1 VKTFNPARAYRGGYW
16 IGWILIP
23 VVFLLLVI
31 YVPWGTMLARPLP
44 LLAVFSLLYLA
55 SPFLLAR
62 VAWFRLLYFPIQ
74 ACLVFA
80 LGLLAIDGTNL
91 LYFPLCLQAPHAF
104 GRRTAPVWM
113 LIYSALLALTLFSGK
128 PFWEALALLLL
139 FLAVGSFLVSY
150 DVLYTRTQQDQA
162 ESRLLLENLQEAHC
176 RLQEHAARAE
186 ELAAMRERNRL
197 ARELHDSV
205 SQTVFSIRLTAQ
217 AARLALQSDAA
228 RLPEQLERLQ
238 EMTASALAQL
248 RSLIAELHPR

>member
-1 VKTFNPARAYRGGYW
+1 MKTLNPAPAYRGGYW

-23 VVFLLLVI
+23 VAALLLAI
-31 YVPWGTMLARPLP
+31 YVSWAAMLTRQLP
-44 LLAVFSLLYLA
+44 LLSVFAVLYLA
-55 SPFLLAR
+55 SPLLLAR
-62 VAWFRLLYFPIQ
+62 ITWFRFFYFLIQ

-80 LGLLAIDGTNL
+80 LGLSAIDGTNL
-91 LYFPLCLQAPHAF
+91 LYFPLCLQASHAF
-104 GRRTAPVWM
+104 SRRAALQWM
-113 LIYSALLALTLFSGK
+113 VSYSVLLSLTLFFGK

-150 DVLYTRTQQDQA
+150 DFLYTQTQHAQA
-162 ESRLLLENLQEAHC
+162 ESRRLLEDLRATHS

-186 ELAAMRERNRL
+186 ELAAMRERNRI

-228 RLPEQLERLQ
+228 RLPEQLDRLQ
-238 EMTASALAQL
+238 QMTASALAQL

>member
-1 VKTFNPARAYRGGYW
+1 MKALNPVQAYRGGYL

-23 VVFLLLVI
+23 VVALLLLI
-31 YVPWGTMLARPLP
+31 YLPMATILTRQLP
-44 LLAVFSLLYLA
+44 LLAIFALLYLA
-55 SPFLLAR
+55 SPPLLAR

-80 LGLLAIDGTNL
+80 LGLSAIDGTNL
-91 LYFPLCLQAPHAF
+91 LYLALCLQAPHAF
-104 GRRTAPVWM
+104 RRRTALLWM
-113 LIYSALLALTLFSGK
+113 LIYSVLLTLTLFSGK

-150 DVLYTRTQQDQA
+150 DFLYMQTYYDQA
-162 ESRLLLENLQEAHC
+162 ESRRLLEDLRAADR

-205 SQTVFSIRLTAQ
+205 SQTAFSIRFTAQ
-217 AARLALQSDAA
+217 AARLALQSDAT
-228 RLPEQLERLQ
+228 RLPEQLDRLQ
-238 EMTASALAQL
+238 EMTSSALAQL
-248 RSLIAELHPR
+248 RSLIAELHPH